1 MSTHG
6 RLSRRRFLGTAARTG
21 AAASLAGGAPA
32 LVPAS
37 VFGKT

>member
-21 AAASLAGGAPA
+21 AIRRAMSAESGSLPIRTAR
-32 LVPAS
+32 S
-37 VFGKT
+37 